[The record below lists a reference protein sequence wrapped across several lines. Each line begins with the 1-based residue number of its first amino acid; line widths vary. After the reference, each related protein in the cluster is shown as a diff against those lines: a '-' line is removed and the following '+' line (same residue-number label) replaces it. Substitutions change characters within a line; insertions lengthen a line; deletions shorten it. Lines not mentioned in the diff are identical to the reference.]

1 MHVRA
6 SYALGIVTLFPY
18 LQDPYSKHGYVSVI
32 VPLKSKNV
40 LYNLFH

>member
-18 LQDPYSKHGYVSVI
+18 LQDPYSKHGYVSFN

-40 LYNLFH
+40 L